1 MVSETFITIFGGLG
15 NQLFQLSQALELS
28 KSSNV
33 KLVYPYSWAKGTFKD
48 EYRAFFT
55 SLGAPAFSSSKTLR
69 FLSSVST
76 FLPFRV
82 IQFGRL
88 LRIEV
93 HSDAYSLLEPQEKH
107 ASRLIHTGYFQND
120 IQVNNSGLALKIANL
135 SKNPAS
141 QIGELVVHVRGG
153 DFIAAQRLYGLLDRE
168 FYTDAIRAMGQPLPI
183 TCITNDKKYALDL
196 LSPLHV
202 SFSEG
207 NGPLE
212 DFFKAVSAQNF
223 VGSNSTYSWWIAKTR
238 ISMGRRSV
246 MPEPF
251 FPLTSELKPDQALR
265 IEGVC
270 FQQSKFRN

>member
-33 KLVYPYSWAKGTFKD
+33 KLIYPYSWAKGTFKD
-48 EYRAFFT
+48 EYKDFFT
-55 SLGAPAFSSSKTLR
+55 SLGAPAFTTSKSLR

-76 FLPFRV
+76 FLPFKV
-82 IQFGRL
+82 VQFGRL

-93 HSDAYSLLEPQEKH
+93 HSNAYSSLEPQEKY
-107 ASRLIHTGYFQND
+107 ASRVIHTGYFQND
-120 IQVNNSGLALKIANL
+120 AQVNNSGLALTIAAL
-135 SKNPAS
+135 SNDPVS
-141 QIGELVVHVRGG
+141 QIDELVVHVRGG
-153 DFIAAQRLYGLLDRE
+153 DFISAQRLYGLLDHE
-168 FYTDAIRAMGQPLPI
+168 FYTDAIRAIGQHLPI
-183 TCITNDKKYALDL
+183 TCITNDKNYALDL
-196 LSPLHV
+196 LRPLHF
-202 SFSEG
+202 SFSES

-212 DFFKAVSAQNF
+212 DFFKAISAQNF

-265 IEGVC
+265 IEGVS
-270 FQQSKFRN
+270 FQQSIFKN